1 MFIITVPLTF
11 NATTNK
17 HKTMLCITLYA
28 GIYMLFIYRGK
39 EFRVEYSY
47 LSELRSLIPC
57 DVHVMALTATASDTV
72 VSHIIRDTGMINPV
86 MIQILPDKK
95 NLRFGVHYI
104 SSMEEVFMPL
114 AMPLKRYRT
123 SFKRTIV
130 FCQ

>member
-1 MFIITVPLTF
+1 
-11 NATTNK
+11 
-17 HKTMLCITLYA
+17 
-28 GIYMLFIYRGK
+28 MLFIYRGK

-47 LSELRSLIPC
+47 LSELHSLIPC

-86 MIQILPDKK
+86 MIQISPDKK

-114 AMPLKRYRT
+114 AMSLKRHRT